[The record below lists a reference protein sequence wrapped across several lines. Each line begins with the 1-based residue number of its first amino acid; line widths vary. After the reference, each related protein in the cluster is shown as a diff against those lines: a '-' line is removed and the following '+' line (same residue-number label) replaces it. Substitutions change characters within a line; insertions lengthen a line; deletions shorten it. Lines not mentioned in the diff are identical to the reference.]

1 MFLISASL
9 AQALLFRTWNEPVSK
24 RFQALLV
31 VLVVGLAFEYLRQ
44 YGTFQQRVALIM
56 GGRLQALFGTPQS
69 CGACIDVSQAS
80 P

>member
-56 GGRLQALFGTPQS
+56 GGCDCKRCLAHLRAVAL
-69 CGACIDVSQAS
+69 AS
-80 P
+80 T